1 MNKENDSK
9 NRTAGRSEALNGPFD
24 LSSYGILKGISET
37 IVCTGFETPNA
48 APIGIIRKSGK
59 TLVRLF
65 DGSQTKE
72 NVSKEGYLTA
82 NVVLDPLLLVRS
94 TFSDLAPE
102 EFGYVE
108 IEDHRFPVLKAAA
121 AWVAFECTNVKNKGS
136 VLVAE
141 LLPFGA
147 GFCDE
152 NRTVIPAPNRG
163 FNAVLEATVHATRYQ
178 LTGEVKYAD
187 WIRHYEVLVRKCGGQ
202 KEKQAMKLLYEVLGF
217 E

>member
-1 MNKENDSK
+1 MNKINNFED
-9 NRTAGRSEALNGPFD
+9 RIAGRSEVLDGPFD
-24 LSSYGILKGISET
+24 LSNCGIQEGISET

-48 APIGIIRKSGK
+48 APIGIIRKNGK

-82 NVVLDPLLLVRS
+82 NVVLDPFLLVRS

-102 EFGYVE
+102 EFCFVE
-108 IEDHRFPVLKAAA
+108 IEGHRFPVIKAAS
-121 AWVAFECTNVKNKGS
+121 AWVAFECINVKNKDS

-141 LLPFGA
+141 LLPLGA
-147 GFCDE
+147 GFHGK
-152 NRTVIPAPNRG
+152 NRAIIPAPNRG

-178 LTGEVKYAD
+178 LTGEEKYAD

-202 KEKQAMKLLYEVLGF
+202 KEKKAMELLYEVLGF

>member
-1 MNKENDSK
+1 MNEVNDSGDLP
-9 NRTAGRSEALNGPFD
+9 ASRSAAPVGPVD
-24 LSSYGILKGISET
+24 LSSYGILEGISET

-48 APIGIIRKSGK
+48 APIGIIRKRGK
-59 TLVRLF
+59 ALVRLF

-72 NVSKEGYLTA
+72 NVSKEGYFTA

-102 EFGYVE
+102 EFEYVE
-108 IEDHRFPVLKAAA
+108 IEGRRFPVLKAAA
-121 AWVAFECTNVKNKGS
+121 AWVAFECINVKNKDS

-141 LLPFGA
+141 LLPLRA
-147 GFCDE
+147 GFFEE
-152 NRTVIPAPNRG
+152 NRNVLPAPNRG

-178 LTGEVKYAD
+178 LTSEEKYAD
-187 WIRHYEVLVRKCGGQ
+187 WIRHYEVLARKCGGQ
-202 KEKQAMKLLYEVLGF
+202 KEKKAMQLLYEVLGF